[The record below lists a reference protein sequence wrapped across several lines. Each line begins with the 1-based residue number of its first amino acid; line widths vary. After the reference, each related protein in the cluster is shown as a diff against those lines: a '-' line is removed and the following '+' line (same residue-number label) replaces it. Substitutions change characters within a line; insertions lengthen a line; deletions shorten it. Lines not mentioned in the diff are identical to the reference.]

1 MKFKEVEVHRPSIFR
16 DYRGDYWT
24 LWRAGH
30 DEGSN
35 LDFNHDKV
43 STSRKNV
50 LRGIHGDSKAHK
62 LLTCLSGEVYCVVV
76 DNREN
81 SPTYLEWDWIILDD
95 KNRDRILLP
104 PGFGN
109 GYLILSDNAVMHYKW
124 AYDGEYPDSDQQF
137 SLKWDDPRL
146 NIDWAINNP
155 ILSKRDRTS

>member
-1 MKFKEVEVHRPSIFR
+1 M
-16 DYRGDYWT
+16 
-24 LWRAGH
+24 
-30 DEGSN
+30 
-35 LDFNHDKV
+35 
-43 STSRKNV
+43 
-50 LRGIHGDSKAHK
+50 
-62 LLTCLSGEVYCVVV
+62 V